1 MTELIVFITLEI
13 KLEIAFQTDV
23 TILEIVLNVVE
34 IAVQIAFHIVSK
46 NILMPSSRGVRNAT
60 IAFHI
65 ACIFSKIQSITLLIM
80 IWIA

>member
-1 MTELIVFITLEI
+1 M
-13 KLEIAFQTDV
+13 KPEIAFQTDV

-46 NILMPSSRGVRNAT
+46 NVLIPSSKGVRNAT

-65 ACIFSKIQSITLLIM
+65 VCIFSEIQSITLLIM